1 MRINNRLSSVT
12 SIVAVLYV
20 VCSAASMYSL
30 YNDKKAYRADDIL
43 TVVITESANASSQS
57 GTNTAK
63 QNDMSLQGAG
73 GSGALKFIPSFGASA
88 GSKVDYD
95 GKAATTREGS
105 LDAKI
110 SARVVQVLD
119 NGNLVID
126 GSKVVE
132 INDEKEIIKISGI
145 VRPQDIE
152 ANNIIYSYNVAD
164 AQITYSGKGVAN
176 TGQRPGLVARI
187 LNWIF

>member
-1 MRINNRLSSVT
+1 MRNNIN
-12 SIVAVLYV
+12 VAVVTLIV
-20 VCSAASMYSL
+20 SFWCTTSFCASMYSM
-30 YNDKKAYRADDIL
+30 YNDKKAYRTDDIL

-57 GTNTAK
+57 GTNTTK
-63 QNDMSLQGAG
+63 QNDLSLQGMG
-73 GSGALKFIPSFGASA
+73 GTGALKFLPSLGASA

-95 GKAATTREGS
+95 GQAGTTRVGS

-126 GSKVVE
+126 GSKIVE

-152 ANNIIYSYNVAD
+152 ANNVIYSYNVAD
-164 AQITYSGKGVAN
+164 AQITYSGKGVAT
-176 TGQRPGLVARI
+176 TGQRPGFFARMF
-187 LNWIF
+187 NWMF

>member
-1 MRINNRLSSVT
+1 MKNNFIAATVT
-12 SIVAVLYV
+12 ITITCFYAAVN
-20 VCSAASMYSL
+20 AASMYSL
-30 YNDKKAYRADDIL
+30 YNDKKAYTTDDIL
-43 TVVITESANASSQS
+43 TVVILENAKAGSES
-57 GTNTAK
+57 GTNTKK
-63 QNDMSLQGAG
+63 QNDIGLQGAG

-88 GSKVDYD
+88 GNNVGYNGTAGTS
-95 GKAATTREGS
+95 REGS
-105 LDAKI
+105 LAAKI

-152 ANNIIYSYNVAD
+152 ANNVVYSYNVAD
-164 AQITYSGKGVAN
+164 AQITYSGKGTVHD
-176 TGQRPGLVARI
+176 GERPGLIARI
-187 LNWIF
+187 FNWIF